1 MNFIILYI
9 MATIAISTLTVKSF
23 AFKNKGFIPS
33 KYTSDGENIN
43 PDIIIEDIP
52 ADTKSLAII
61 LEDPYASN
69 GIFCHWVMWDIPP
82 KNIIR
87 ENSKPG
93 VQGKN
98 SRRENKYKGPCP
110 PSGRHQYHFKVY
122 ALDTELGSLSINTDR
137 KGLLDAMEG
146 HVISSGNLVGLYE
159 RYKSVLW

>member
-61 LEDPYASN
+61 MEDPYASN

>member
-1 MNFIILYI
+1 

-61 LEDPYASN
+61 MEDPYASN

>member
-1 MNFIILYI
+1 

-33 KYTSDGENIN
+33 KYTYDGDNIN

-61 LEDPYASN
+61 MEDPYACN

-93 VQGKN
+93 IQGKN
-98 SRRENKYKGPCP
+98 SRRENKYKGPY
-110 PSGRHQYHFKVY
+110 PSNGRHQYHFRVY
-122 ALDTELGSLSINTDR
+122 ALDTELGSLSLNTDR
-137 KGLLDAMEG
+137 NGLLNAMEG
-146 HVISSGNLVGLYE
+146 HIISSGNLVGLYE
-159 RYKSVLW
+159 RHKSVLW